1 MWISGFFKPFLK
13 GCLIHYNKECEFGYN
28 GKKNLHQ
35 VLLEWM
41 RKICLSHVDPNIFQP
56 ETLSC

>member
-1 MWISGFFKPFLK
+1 MKGLKERAFCSINFL
-13 GCLIHYNKECEFGYN
+13 LHLKEREFGYN

-41 RKICLSHVDPNIFQP
+41 RKICLSYVDPNTFQL
-56 ETLSC
+56 EIL